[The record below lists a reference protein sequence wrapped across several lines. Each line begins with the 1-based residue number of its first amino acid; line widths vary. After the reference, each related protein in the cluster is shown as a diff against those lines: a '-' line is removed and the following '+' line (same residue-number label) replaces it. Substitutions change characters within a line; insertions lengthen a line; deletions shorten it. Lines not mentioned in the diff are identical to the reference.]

1 MDTRPT
7 VTPEMIRL
15 YDDYTH
21 VSLDRRRFMASLSQL
36 AGGSAAAAA
45 LVPLLAANAAA
56 ADQIAPDDPR
66 LTAETVRWQGG
77 DGPMQGYLV
86 RPAGIADRLPG
97 VLVLHEN
104 RGLNAH
110 IRDVTRRVALEG
122 FMALAPDLLAPAGGT
137 PADEDAARAMI
148 QAIQPEALTRNLRS
162 SVAYLLAR
170 PDFTRGIGVVGFCWG
185 GGAALQLAVAEPAL
199 TAAVSYYG
207 MQPPASDVPRIKAQ
221 LLLQYAGLD
230 ERINAGIPAFQAALD
245 AAGTRYQIFVYE
257 GANHAF
263 NNDTSAARYD
273 PAAARLAW
281 DRTIAF
287 LHQALG
293 GA

>member
-1 MDTRPT
+1 M
-7 VTPEMIRL
+7 
-15 YDDYTH
+15 
-21 VSLDRRRFMASLSQL
+21 
-36 AGGSAAAAA
+36 
-45 LVPLLAANAAA
+45 
-56 ADQIAPDDPR
+56 
-66 LTAETVRWQGG
+66 
-77 DGPMQGYLV
+77 
-86 RPAGIADRLPG
+86 
-97 VLVLHEN
+97 
-104 RGLNAH
+104 
-110 IRDVTRRVALEG
+110 
-122 FMALAPDLLAPAGGT
+122 
-137 PADEDAARAMI
+137 
-148 QAIQPEALTRNLRS
+148 
-162 SVAYLLAR
+162 
-170 PDFTRGIGVVGFCWG
+170 
-185 GGAALQLAVAEPAL
+185 
-199 TAAVSYYG
+199 
-207 MQPPASDVPRIKAQ
+207 PRIKAQ